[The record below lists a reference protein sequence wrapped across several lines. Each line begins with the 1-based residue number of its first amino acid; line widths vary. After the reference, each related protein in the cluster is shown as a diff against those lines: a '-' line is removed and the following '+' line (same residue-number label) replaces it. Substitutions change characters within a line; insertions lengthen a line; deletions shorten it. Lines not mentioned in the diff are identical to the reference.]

1 MKAMGMNTVMCCCRM
16 RFSRLGAGGQV
27 HSSALCCADVSCFA
41 VRVEYKEPFAGSF
54 QESPRFLTSTSEFG
68 GTILTSR

>member
-41 VRVEYKEPFAGSF
+41 VRVEHKEPFAGSF
-54 QESPRFLTSTSEFG
+54 QESPRFFDVAV
-68 GTILTSR
+68 